1 MVLNRE
7 VAQANPFR
15 THLEPKPATSRTCFA
30 HTTMT
35 TANADLL
42 TRLARPEVRDLPAY
56 NAGLSSQVVRERY
69 GVTRVARL
77 ASNENPFG
85 PSPSVGRALAG
96 LERPA
101 SLYPDAHCRALRAA
115 IALRTGAMPEQ
126 VVIGNGS
133 ENLLELLCQ
142 AFLSPGDHVVT
153 LLPSFGLHEI
163 YPRMMGARV
172 QMVPVTSA
180 LEFDIDAWCTALSS
194 GPQIPKMAI
203 LSNPSNPVGCMLDG
217 NDFHRV
223 VQAAPAET
231 LLVIDEA
238 YYEYALRSPGYPDA
252 LTELRAQKRPWI
264 VLRTFSKAW
273 GLAGLRVGY
282 GLASD
287 ARLVDM
293 LDRVRTPFNV
303 NFAAQTAALAAWC
316 DPQHMEQCVLAT
328 VLMRD
333 EIARKLRTLGIRLAP
348 SATNFLFLDLG
359 QPNGPIAEALL
370 RRGVIVKPWKES
382 GYENFIRVS
391 IGGADDNALFLESMK
406 ELLGMANDEKMQT

>member
-1 MVLNRE
+1 
-7 VAQANPFR
+7 
-15 THLEPKPATSRTCFA
+15 
-30 HTTMT
+30 MT
-35 TANADLL
+35 IANADLL

-69 GVTRVARL
+69 GVSRVARL

-85 PSPSVGRALAG
+85 PSPLVGKALMG

-101 SLYPDAHCRALRAA
+101 SLYPDANSRALRAA
-115 IALRTGAMPEQ
+115 IALRTGTLPEQ

-142 AFLSPGDHVVT
+142 AFLSPGDRVVT

-172 QMVPVTSA
+172 QMVPVTPA
-180 LEFDIDAWCTALSS
+180 LEFDVDAWCTALSS
-194 GPQIPKMAI
+194 GPQTPKMAI

-238 YYEYALRSPGYPDA
+238 YYEYALHSPAFPDA

-287 ARLVDM
+287 AKLVEM

-303 NFAAQTAALAAWC
+303 NLAAQTAALAAWC
-316 DPQHMEQCVLAT
+316 DPAYMDQCVLAT
-328 VLMRD
+328 VQMRD
-333 EIARKLRTLGIRLAP
+333 EIAGKLRALGVRLAP
-348 SATNFLFLDLG
+348 SATNFLFLDMG

-370 RRGVIVKPWKES
+370 RCGVIVKPWKEA
-382 GYENFIRVS
+382 GYANFIRIS
-391 IGGADDNALFLESMK
+391 IGSADDNALFLDALK
-406 ELLGMANDEKMQT
+406 EILRLTTDEDSQTGRPLRI